1 MLQIDRLIACLQ
13 SSVNQQGL
21 FADKK
26 REGRCSGDYFSF
38 TVCEIHFSGFIE
50 ALDSVEG
57 KIMYTK
63 KVLRQPHNVLTL
75 QVSLSLSDKQYSA
88 YFVSLFRQKYRSLIY
103 LQICEYLIF
112 LVGFDNSSEFLSF
125 FIEVSEEI

>member
-50 ALDSVEG
+50 ALDLKG
-57 KIMYTK
+57 KLCTLK

-75 QVSLSLSDKQYSA
+75 QVSLSLSDKQYSV
-88 YFVSLFRQKYRSLIY
+88 YFVSLSRQKYRSLIY

-125 FIEVSEEI
+125 FIEVNEEI